1 MIFDGKDR
9 VLLDVCNELTLYDC
23 TINILFVISWY
34 FSFAHNYIA
43 FAQVQKLNFIAIK
56 TENNSVT
63 FQDSI
68 KNRSRYS
75 FLNL

>member
-1 MIFDGKDR
+1 MIAQLIYC
-9 VLLDVCNELTLYDC
+9 LLLVDISHLH
-23 TINILFVISWY
+23 TIIYCI
-34 FSFAHNYIA
+34 
-43 FAQVQKLNFIAIK
+43 AQVQKLNFIAIK

-68 KNRSRYS
+68 KNRSKNS